1 MLIFR
6 EADPVYRHI
15 CLFFC
20 TVALCAAPVFALSG
34 SDKENGALLSSAL
47 AAMEG
52 KDWAAAEQ
60 AAARISDP
68 VASDLV
74 LWERL
79 RQGEGGWDEYERFLA
94 EHADWPGLKRLRRA
108 GEAAIPRGHDPASV
122 RRFFEGNPPQT
133 GTGALRLAEALQA
146 QGRAEEAGE
155 EVIRAWREMDLEP
168 EEEAEFLSRFGR
180 LLSRHHPARVENL
193 LWDGRTGA
201 AERMLQYLPDAQA
214 RLARARIGLQR
225 EAKGVDGLVNAV
237 PRSLADDPGLAFD
250 RFMWRVGKERWDDAE
265 ALLLE
270 RSSSA
275 EALGRPEEWSNRRRG
290 FARRAMRAGEPQ
302 KAYIL
307 ASQHG
312 LTTGDNYADLEWLSG
327 YIALTYLK
335 SPEQA
340 LFHFT
345 RFWSAVDSPISQG
358 RAGYWLGRTYE
369 AMGRS
374 EEAVQAY
381 RLGARHQTSFY
392 GQLAA
397 ERIDMPP
404 DAGLTAKADFPH
416 WRNAGFAKS
425 GPIRAALLLN
435 HTQELPMM
443 RWFFTHVA
451 ETQDRTGLLQLS
463 QLALEL
469 GQPHV
474 ALGVAKE
481 AAKRGIVL
489 PESYFPVTDLATF
502 SVDVA
507 PEVAMSI
514 ARRESEMNQNAIS
527 PAGAQ
532 GLMQIMPGTA
542 RDMSRDLGM
551 EYSKA
556 RLTSDWRYNAR
567 LASAYLGSLIEK
579 YNGSYLLAF
588 AAYNAGPN
596 RVAEW
601 IAEYGDP
608 RDGSVDKVDWIEHIP
623 YRETRDYVMRVME
636 SLHVYRARLS
646 GRAQPLRITQDM
658 SRG

>member
-1 MLIFR
+1 M
-6 EADPVYRHI
+6 YRQF
-15 CLFFC
+15 CLFLC
-20 TVALCAAPVFALSG
+20 TLVLCFAPVSVFSK
-34 SDKENGALLSSAL
+34 SQEENGDLLSSAL
-47 AAMEG
+47 AAMAQ
-52 KDWAAAEQ
+52 KDWVTAGHLAAQ
-60 AAARISDP
+60 ISDP

-74 LWERL
+74 VWERL
-79 RQGEGGWDEYERFLA
+79 RQSEGSWDEYEKFLA
-94 EHADWPGLKRLRRA
+94 GHADWPGLARLRRA
-108 GEAAIPRGHDPASV
+108 GEEVIPRDHDPASV

-133 GTGALRLAEALQA
+133 GTGSLRLAEALQS
-146 QGRAEEAGE
+146 QGRTADARA
-155 EVIRAWREMDLEP
+155 EVIRAWRDMSLQP
-168 EEEAEFLSRFGR
+168 HEEAELLDRFGGVLSRYHQDR
-180 LLSRHHPARVENL
+180 LDNL
-193 LWDGRTGA
+193 LWDGQTRA
-201 AERMLQYLPDAQA
+201 AERILGLVTDPQA
-214 RLARARIGLQR
+214 RLAKARIGLQR
-225 EAKGVDGLVNAV
+225 AVKGVDGLINSV
-237 PRSLADDPGLAFD
+237 PKSFSDDPGLAFD
-250 RFMWRVGKERWDDAE
+250 RFMWRVKKERWDEAE

-270 RSSSA
+270 RSGTVES
-275 EALGRPEEWSNRRRG
+275 LGRPESWSNRRRG
-290 FARRAMRAGEPQ
+290 FARRAMRAGDANL
-302 KAYIL
+302 AYLL

-312 LTTGDNYADLEWLSG
+312 LTSGENYADLEWLSG

-340 LFHFT
+340 LTHFT
-345 RFWSAVDSPISQG
+345 RFQNAVDSPISLG
-358 RAGYWLGRTYE
+358 RAGYWVGRAYE
-369 AMGRS
+369 ALGQGK
-374 EEAVQAY
+374 EAIQAY
-381 RLGARHQTSFY
+381 KLGAGFQTSFY

-397 ERIDMPP
+397 ERIDVSS
-404 DAGLTAKADFPH
+404 DASLTGKADFPN
-416 WRNAGFAKS
+416 WRKAGFVSS

-435 HTQELPMM
+435 HAQEQQMM

-451 ETQDRTGLLQLS
+451 ETLDQTGLLQLS

-469 GQPHV
+469 DRPHV

-489 PESYFPVTDLATF
+489 PESYFPVTDLATY
-502 SVDVA
+502 SVDVD

-514 ARRESEMNQNAIS
+514 ARRESELNEAAVS

-542 RDMSRDLGM
+542 RDVSRDLGI

-567 LASAYLGSLIEK
+567 LGTAYLGSLLK
-579 YNGSYLLAF
+579 LYDGSYLLAF

-601 IAEYGDP
+601 IEEYGDP
-608 RDGSVDKVDWIEHIP
+608 RDSVIDKVNWVEHIP